1 MQAPVE
7 ATIGSPLLWTLFI
20 AFVLAMLALDL
31 GVFHRKAH
39 SVRTREAAIWC
50 GVWVSLAL
58 LFGLWIWNKQ
68 GADLALKFYAGYLVE
83 YALSMDNV
91 FVFLVVF
98 SYFSVPS
105 AYQHRVLF
113 WGILGALVMRLIFI
127 LAGAALINTFH
138 WILYVFGAFLLYT
151 GVKLMFQKHESVEPG
166 KNPVFRLFRRFV
178 PMTADYEGQKFVVVR
193 DGRRFA
199 TPLLLV
205 LVVVEATDVVFAVDS
220 IPAIFGITRDQFIVF
235 TSNIFAIMG
244 LRSLYFLLSGV
255 MDRFHYLKIG
265 LGLVLA
271 FIGVKMLTEWLWK
284 LPIWLSLTII
294 ALILGGSVV
303 ASLLRPRD
311 PKPPQPPPS
320 GHFPDA
326 ERSLSTEA
334 R

>member
-1 MQAPVE
+1 
-7 ATIGSPLLWTLFI
+7 
-20 AFVLAMLALDL
+20 
-31 GVFHRKAH
+31 
-39 SVRTREAAIWC
+39 
-50 GVWVSLAL
+50 
-58 LFGLWIWNKQ
+58 
-68 GADLALKFYAGYLVE
+68 
-83 YALSMDNV
+83 
-91 FVFLVVF
+91 
-98 SYFSVPS
+98 
-105 AYQHRVLF
+105 VLF